1 MGRLSTYR
9 TRLRRDD
16 NRINWRR
23 RPSEIRGYNRA
34 LYVNTEAGDYIRVD
48 YNLKDKRVRLY
59 IEDVEEGGNP
69 YYAVITDGRVTAERN
84 VTTGR
89 SYNLSEKFRKRAA
102 IFSQIPNTEIINI
115 INKNYGIGERETEER
130 ERRIQ
135 RQQELEETRR
145 RYFRENPYV
154 EFGGG
159 ITEGEIEKQVRLIDL
174 FDVAVGIVLCF
185 GAYYY
190 WHSFISVGIV
200 SAFFGVLLAVLD
212 IFFRVREPFLMKNV
226 TFVLAGLTAYI
237 YGYYFF

>member
-1 MGRLSTYR
+1 MGRSGAYR
-9 TRLRRDD
+9 ARLRRDD
-16 NRINWRR
+16 AHLNWRR

-34 LYVNTEAGDYIRVD
+34 LYVNTEGGDYIRVD

-69 YYAVITDGRVTAERN
+69 YYSVITDGTVTAERN

-89 SYNLSEKFRKRAA
+89 SYNLSDKFRKRAA
-102 IFSQIPNTEIINI
+102 IFSQVPNNEVIKI
-115 INKNYGIGERETEER
+115 INKNYGIGERGTEER

-154 EFGGG
+154 EFSDGMP
-159 ITEGEIEKQVRLIDL
+159 EEEIEKRFRLIDL
-174 FDVAVGIVLCF
+174 LDVSFGIVLCF

-200 SAFFGVLLAVLD
+200 SAFFGVLLAILD
-212 IFFRVREPFLMKNV
+212 IFFRVREPFLMKNAA
-226 TFVLAGLTAYI
+226 FILAGITAYI